1 MSQNVSL
8 PRKKKTGWFADFCRR
23 FGKQKALFFIVLPG
37 LIWYLIFKYWPIWF
51 ISNAFTNYGLSA
63 NLKFVG
69 FSHFKRLFSDP
80 YFWRAFRNTLI
91 LSLYNIIFYFP
102 IPIILALSMNELV
115 FNKSKKIAQFIVY
128 IPHFL
133 SWVVVGGL
141 FVMLLSPVNGLV
153 NKVLVGLGIIKEP
166 IYFMASNAHFRGVLI
181 ISEIWKSAGYS
192 AVIYIAAISGV
203 DSQLYDAAM
212 VDGAGYWKRTLHVTL
227 PAIRNT
233 IATVLLLTLA
243 RIMQMQDQ
251 ILVMYN
257 TSIYE
262 VSDVLRTYAYRTG
275 LRNNNIPYST
285 AIGLFTSIVSVVL
298 ILISNW
304 FSKHVLDE
312 EIM

>member
-1 MSQNVSL
+1 
-8 PRKKKTGWFADFCRR
+8 
-23 FGKQKALFFIVLPG
+23 
-37 LIWYLIFKYWPIWF
+37 
-51 ISNAFTNYGLSA
+51 
-63 NLKFVG
+63 
-69 FSHFKRLFSDP
+69 
-80 YFWRAFRNTLI
+80 
-91 LSLYNIIFYFP
+91 
-102 IPIILALSMNELV
+102 MNELRT
-115 FNKSKKIAQFIVY
+115 KAGKKVAQFIVY

-141 FVMLLSPVNGLV
+141 FVMLLSPTTGIVNRI
-153 NKVLVGLGIIKEP
+153 LVGLGIIKEP
-166 IYFMASNAHFRGVLI
+166 IYFMASNDHFRGVLI
-181 ISEIWKSAGYS
+181 LSEIWKSAGYG

-212 VDGAGYWKRTLHVTL
+212 VDGAGYWGRLIHVTL

-257 TSIYE
+257 ASVYE
-262 VSDVLRTYAYRTG
+262 VSDVLRTYSYISGIRQGNVGYA
-275 LRNNNIPYST
+275 T

-298 ILISNW
+298 IVLSNW

-312 EIM
+312 EIL

>member
-1 MSQNVSL
+1 M
-8 PRKKKTGWFADFCRR
+8 KKTEGPQVQVRR
-23 FGKQKALFFIVLPG
+23 QGSSFGTRFYKQLPLFLIVLPG
-37 LIWYLIFKYWPIWF
+37 LIWYLIFKYFPLWY
-51 ISNAFTNYGLSA
+51 ISKAFTNYGMSA
-63 NLKFVG
+63 NPRFTGLANFT
-69 FSHFKRLFSDP
+69 RLFQDP
-80 YFWRAFRNTLI
+80 KFWRAFRNTMI

-102 IPIILALSMNELV
+102 IPIILALSMNELRT
-115 FNKSKKIAQFIVY
+115 KAGKKVAQFIVY

-141 FVMLLSPVNGLV
+141 FVMLLSPTTGIVNRI
-153 NKVLVGLGIIKEP
+153 LVGLGIIKEP
-166 IYFMASNAHFRGVLI
+166 IYFMASNDHFRGVLI
-181 ISEIWKSAGYS
+181 LSEIWKSAGYG

-212 VDGAGYWKRTLHVTL
+212 VDGAGYWGRLIHVTL

-257 TSIYE
+257 ASVYE
-262 VSDVLRTYAYRTG
+262 VSDVLRTYSYISGIRQGNVGYA
-275 LRNNNIPYST
+275 T

-298 ILISNW
+298 IVLSNW

-312 EIM
+312 EIL